1 MTAVF
6 NEDVLEEYDVA
17 PDSDDDH
24 AEVIPD
30 SYDDHTEVQVAP
42 DSDAYQSEF

>member
-1 MTAVF
+1 MVAVGD
-6 NEDVLEEYDVA
+6 EDVLGEYGVA

-30 SYDDHTEVQVAP
+30 SYDDHAEVQVAP
-42 DSDAYQSEF
+42 DSDAYKSEF